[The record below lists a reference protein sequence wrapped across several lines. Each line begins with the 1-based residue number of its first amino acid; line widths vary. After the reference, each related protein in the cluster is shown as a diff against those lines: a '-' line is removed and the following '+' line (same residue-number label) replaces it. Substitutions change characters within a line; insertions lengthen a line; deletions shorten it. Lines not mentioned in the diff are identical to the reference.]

1 MKISNY
7 TFNFIHES
15 KAYFF
20 NSLTGAIF
28 AIPESKAH
36 AYQTILENPDSHND
50 EFGQFIERMKER
62 GFIVEDDTDEKAL
75 TVEKYQALRKPH
87 QFHLMILPTYQCNL
101 RCWYCTQTHADNW
114 MTDETVERIKLLI
127 RNELSKDEIKD
138 LHISW
143 FGGEPLLGYGIVKS
157 LTEYGRDICK
167 ELNKHFT
174 AGITTNSTLLTPE
187 RIEELREAGIID
199 YQITIDGK
207 RDVHDTIKVLGNKS
221 AYDTALNN
229 INLIARHTHVNLRF
243 NYTAETLS
251 PEEIITDLNEHLD
264 KDVRR
269 NITFNLFKV
278 WQEDKSLI
286 EPAKIDSLFHKGYE
300 MGLYTN
306 LFHSNLCYVDQF
318 NFHCVFPNGRVGK
331 CDNLNPDDV
340 YGLLDEKGNV
350 VWTNE
355 AVKYALPALFTGK
368 VDYECENCKFLPLC
382 WGPCS
387 VKRETM
393 WRRRGKIE
401 CMYPDKETAMK
412 ELILNYYKT
421 QKEYHHNAK
430 TLV

>member
-1 MKISNY
+1 MKISTY
-7 TFNFIHES
+7 TFSFIHES

-36 AYQTILENPDSHND
+36 AYQTILENPDSHNG

-62 GFIVEDDTDEKAL
+62 GFVVEDDTDEKAL
-75 TVEKYQALRKPH
+75 TAEKYQALRKPH

-101 RCWYCTQTHADNW
+101 RCWYCTQKHADSW

-127 RNELSKDEIKD
+127 RNELSKDVIKD
-138 LHISW
+138 LRISW

-187 RIEELREAGIID
+187 RIEELREAGVTD

-207 RDVHDTIKVLGNKS
+207 RDVHDKIKVLGKKS
-221 AYDTALNN
+221 AYDTTLNN
-229 INLIARHTHVNLRF
+229 INMIAQHSHVNLRF
-243 NYTAETLS
+243 NYTATNLE
-251 PEEIITDLNEHLD
+251 PNHIISELNERLNSEIRHNVHFDLQ
-264 KDVRR
+264 R
-269 NITFNLFKV
+269 V
-278 WQEDKSLI
+278 WQENSSQIDTSKV
-286 EPAKIDSLFHKGYE
+286 DSLLHNGANI
-300 MGLYTN
+300 GLATS
-306 LFHSNLCYVDQF
+306 LSQPGLCYVDQHHF
-318 NFHCVFPNGRVGK
+318 YCVFPNGKVGK
-331 CDNLNPDDV
+331 CDNLDPEEA
-340 YGLLDEKGNV
+340 YGYV
-350 VWTNE
+350 NE
-355 AVKYALPALFTGK
+355 SGKIIWDSESIKYALPSLFNCK
-368 VDYECENCKFLPLC
+368 SPYECELCKFLPFC

-387 VKRETM
+387 AKREPM

-401 CMYPDKETAMK
+401 CMYTDKETAMK
-412 ELILNYYKT
+412 EFILNYYKT

-430 TLV
+430 ALV